1 MVSFSLPPLP
11 PGLLWPPAPRLRW
24 SLLLAVLAGLLAVVL
39 ALALLPYPRSE
50 TLQGWL
56 APEGGLLQLRAPQVG
71 VLGPLLVAPGTQVA
85 ADAPLLLFYSPDR
98 VRLEAE
104 HDRLLLE
111 WRRAE
116 ALKQDQ
122 TARRQAGQA
131 ASRALREALDQAAA
145 QNRRAQGHAQ
155 KQLETLEALLAPV
168 LSPGAAPALQL
179 PVMLKAQAQLQRFGA
194 ESQLLRLLQEARGLH
209 RERAQLALTE
219 TRQRQAEAE
228 AGEALA
234 SRLAALEAQL
244 GRLRAQRRWV
254 LRAPQGG
261 RLLTLPG
268 TPGDSLEA
276 GALLATLAPGAGTLE
291 AVFPLTAATAGA
303 GAPGQALR
311 LSLESFPAHRYGTL
325 PGRVRQRS
333 LAHGRGQPERLHV
346 TVLPA
351 APGPAR
357 ALPPLEVGMAVQ
369 GVLKLEPQS
378 ALGRML
384 EPLRRSL
391 GP

>member
-1 MVSFSLPPLP
+1 
-11 PGLLWPPAPRLRW
+11 
-24 SLLLAVLAGLLAVVL
+24 VL

-56 APEGGLLQLRAPQVG
+56 VPEGGLLELRAPRAG
-71 VLGPLLVAPGTQVA
+71 VLGPLLAEPGARVA
-85 ADAPLLLFYSPDR
+85 AGTPLLLVYASDR
-98 VRLEAE
+98 DRLDAE
-104 HDRLLLE
+104 HGRLLLE
-111 WRRAE
+111 WWRVQ
-116 ALKQDQ
+116 ALQREQ
-122 TARRQAGQA
+122 TARRRDRQA
-131 ASRALREALDQAAA
+131 ASRALGEALDQAAI

-155 KQLETLEALLAPV
+155 QQLETLEGLLAPV
-168 LSPGAAPALQL
+168 LSPGPAPALQL

-209 RERAQLALTE
+209 RERAQLALAE

-244 GRLRAQRRWV
+244 SRLRAQRRWV

-303 GAPGQALR
+303 GTPGQPLR

-346 TVLPA
+346 TLLPA
-351 APGPAR
+351 SPGPGQ

-378 ALGRML
+378 ALGRLL
-384 EPLRRSL
+384 EPLRRSVE
-391 GP
+391 P

>member
-1 MVSFSLPPLP
+1 MVSLSLPPLP

-24 SLLLAVLAGLLAVVL
+24 PVLLAVLAGLLVLVL

-56 APEGGLLQLRAPQVG
+56 APEGGLLQLRAPRAG
-71 VLGPLLVAPGTQVA
+71 VLGALLVEPGGRVA
-85 ADAPLLLFYSPDR
+85 AGTPLLLVYASDR
-98 VRLEAE
+98 AQLEAE
-104 HDRLLLE
+104 HDRLLQA
-111 WRRAE
+111 WWRAE
-116 ALKQDQ
+116 ALQRDQ
-122 TARRQAGQA
+122 GLWRRDSQA

-145 QNRRAQGHAQ
+145 QNLRAQGQAQ
-155 KQLETLEALLAPV
+155 LQLETLEGLLAPL
-168 LSPGAAPALQL
+168 LSPGAAPGLKL

-209 RERAQLALTE
+209 REQAQLALAE

-333 LAHGRGQPERLHV
+333 LAHGPGQPERLHV
-346 TVLPA
+346 TLLPA
-351 APGPAR
+351 APGPAQ

-378 ALGRML
+378 ALGRLL
-384 EPLRRSL
+384 EPLRRSVE
-391 GP
+391 P

>member
-1 MVSFSLPPLP
+1 MTPFSLPPLP

-24 SLLLAVLAGLLAVVL
+24 PLLLAFLAGLLALVL

-56 APEGGLLQLRAPQVG
+56 VPEGGLLELRAPRAG
-71 VLGPLLVAPGTQVA
+71 VLGPLLAEPGARVA
-85 ADAPLLLFYSPDR
+85 AGTPLLLVYASDR
-98 VRLEAE
+98 ARLDAE
-104 HDRLLLE
+104 HGRLLLE
-111 WRRAE
+111 WWRVQ
-116 ALKQDQ
+116 ALQREQ
-122 TARRQAGQA
+122 TARRRDRQA
-131 ASRALREALDQAAA
+131 ASRALREALDQAVA

-155 KQLETLEALLAPV
+155 QQLETLEGLLAPL
-168 LSPGAAPALQL
+168 LSPGPAPGLKL

-209 RERAQLALTE
+209 RERAQLALAE

-244 GRLRAQRRWV
+244 SRLRAQRRWV

-303 GAPGQALR
+303 GTPGQPLR

-346 TVLPA
+346 TLLPA
-351 APGPAR
+351 SPGPAQ

-378 ALGRML
+378 ALGRLL
-384 EPLRRSL
+384 EPLRRSV

>member
-24 SLLLAVLAGLLAVVL
+24 PLLLAFLAGLLALVL

-56 APEGGLLQLRAPQVG
+56 APEGGLLQLRAPQAG
-71 VLGPLLVAPGTQVA
+71 VLGPPLVAPGAQVA
-85 ADAPLLLFYSPDR
+85 ADAPLLLVYSPDR
-98 VRLEAE
+98 IRLEAE

-116 ALKQDQ
+116 ALQREQ
-122 TARRQAGQA
+122 AARRQDGQA
-131 ASRALREALDQAAA
+131 ASRALREALAEAVA

-155 KQLETLEALLAPV
+155 QQLDTLEALLAPV
-168 LSPGAAPALQL
+168 LRPGAAPALQL

-209 RERAQLALTE
+209 REHAQLALAE

-228 AGEALA
+228 ADEALA

-303 GAPGQALR
+303 GAPGQPLR

-333 LAHGRGQPERLHV
+333 LAHGRSQPERLHV
-346 TVLPA
+346 ALLPA

-378 ALGRML
+378 ALGRLL
-384 EPLRRSL
+384 EPLRRSVE
-391 GP
+391 P

>member
-85 ADAPLLLFYSPDR
+85 ADAPLLLVYSPDR

>member
-85 ADAPLLLFYSPDR
+85 ADAPLLLVYSPDR

-104 HDRLLLE
+104 HGRLLLE

>member
-1 MVSFSLPPLP
+1 
-11 PGLLWPPAPRLRW
+11 
-24 SLLLAVLAGLLAVVL
+24 
-39 ALALLPYPRSE
+39 
-50 TLQGWL
+50 
-56 APEGGLLQLRAPQVG
+56 
-71 VLGPLLVAPGTQVA
+71 
-85 ADAPLLLFYSPDR
+85 
-98 VRLEAE
+98 
-104 HDRLLLE
+104 
-111 WRRAE
+111 
-116 ALKQDQ
+116 
-122 TARRQAGQA
+122 
-131 ASRALREALDQAAA
+131 
-145 QNRRAQGHAQ
+145 
-155 KQLETLEALLAPV
+155 
-168 LSPGAAPALQL
+168 
-179 PVMLKAQAQLQRFGA
+179 
-194 ESQLLRLLQEARGLH
+194 RLLQEARGLH
-209 RERAQLALTE
+209 RERAQLALAE

-244 GRLRAQRRWV
+244 SRLRAQRRWV

-303 GAPGQALR
+303 GTPGQPLR

-346 TVLPA
+346 TLLPA
-351 APGPAR
+351 SPGPGQ

-378 ALGRML
+378 ALGRLL
-384 EPLRRSL
+384 EPLRRSVE
-391 GP
+391 P

>member
-85 ADAPLLLFYSPDR
+85 ADAPLLLVYSPDR

-219 TRQRQAEAE
+219 TRQRQAEAD

>member
-24 SLLLAVLAGLLAVVL
+24 SLLLAVLAGLLALVL

-85 ADAPLLLFYSPDR
+85 ADAPLLLVYSPDR

>member
-1 MVSFSLPPLP
+1 
-11 PGLLWPPAPRLRW
+11 
-24 SLLLAVLAGLLAVVL
+24 
-39 ALALLPYPRSE
+39 
-50 TLQGWL
+50 
-56 APEGGLLQLRAPQVG
+56 
-71 VLGPLLVAPGTQVA
+71 VLGPLLAEPGTPVA
-85 ADAPLLLFYSPDR
+85 AGTPLLLVYASDR
-98 VRLEAE
+98 AWLEAE

-111 WRRAE
+111 WWRAE
-116 ALKQDQ
+116 ALQQDQ
-122 TARRQAGQA
+122 AERRQERQA
-131 ASRALREALDQAAA
+131 ASRALRKALAEAAA

-155 KQLETLEALLAPV
+155 QQLETLEALLAPV

-209 RERAQLALTE
+209 REHAQLALGE

-228 AGEALA
+228 ADEALA

-303 GAPGQALR
+303 GALGQPLR

-346 TVLPA
+346 TLLPA
-351 APGPAR
+351 APGPGQV
-357 ALPPLEVGMAVQ
+357 LPPLEVGMAVQ

-378 ALGRML
+378 ALGRLL

>member
-24 SLLLAVLAGLLAVVL
+24 PVLLAFLAGLFALVL

-50 TLQGWL
+50 TLSGWL
-56 APEGGLLQLRAPQVG
+56 APQGGLLQLRAPQAG
-71 VLGPLLVAPGTQVA
+71 VLGPLLAEPGVRVA
-85 ADAPLLLFYSPDR
+85 AGTPLLLVYASDR
-98 VRLEAE
+98 ARLEAE
-104 HDRLLLE
+104 HERLLIE
-111 WRRAE
+111 WWRAQ
-116 ALKQDQ
+116 ALQRAQ
-122 TARRQAGQA
+122 EARRSQAQA
-131 ASRALREALDQAAA
+131 ASAALLQALDQAAA
-145 QNRRAQGHAQ
+145 QNRQALEVAQQ
-155 KQLETLEALLAPV
+155 QLETLEALLAPV
-168 LSPGAAPALQL
+168 LNPGATPALRL

-194 ESQLLRLLQEARGLH
+194 ESQLLRLRQDAQGLH
-209 RERAQLALTE
+209 RERAQRAL
-219 TRQRQAEAE
+219 AEARQSQLE
-228 AGEALA
+228 ADAGEALA
-234 SRLAALEAQL
+234 SRLAVLEAQL
-244 GRLRAQRRWV
+244 SRLRAQRRWV
-254 LRAPQGG
+254 LRSPREG

-268 TPGDSLEA
+268 TPGDSLDA

-291 AVFPLTAATAGA
+291 AIFPLTAATAGA

-333 LAHGRGQPERLHV
+333 LAHGQGQPERLHV
-346 TVLPA
+346 TLLPA
-351 APGPAR
+351 APGHGQ

-384 EPLRRSL
+384 EPLRRSV

>member
-1 MVSFSLPPLP
+1 MVPFSLPPLP

-24 SLLLAVLAGLLAVVL
+24 PLLLAVLAGLLALVL

-56 APEGGLLQLRAPQVG
+56 APEGGLLQLRAPRAG
-71 VLGPLLVAPGTQVA
+71 VLGPLLAEPGTPVA
-85 ADAPLLLFYSPDR
+85 AGTPLLLVYASDR
-98 VRLEAE
+98 AWLEAE

-111 WRRAE
+111 WWRAE
-116 ALKQDQ
+116 ALQQDQ
-122 TARRQAGQA
+122 AERRQERQA
-131 ASRALREALDQAAA
+131 ASRALRKALAEAAA

-155 KQLETLEALLAPV
+155 QQLETLEALLAPV

-209 RERAQLALTE
+209 REHAQLALGE

-228 AGEALA
+228 ADEALA

-303 GAPGQALR
+303 GAPGQPLR

-333 LAHGRGQPERLHV
+333 LAHGRGSP
-346 TVLPA
+346 
-351 APGPAR
+351 
-357 ALPPLEVGMAVQ
+357 
-369 GVLKLEPQS
+369 S
-378 ALGRML
+378 ACTSPCSPRRRGRG
-384 EPLRRSL
+384 RSCR
-391 GP
+391 PWKSAWRCRVC

>member
-24 SLLLAVLAGLLAVVL
+24 PVLLGFLAGLLALVL

-56 APEGGLLQLRAPQVG
+56 VPEGGLLQLRAPRAG
-71 VLGPLLVAPGTQVA
+71 VLGPLLAEPGARVAPG
-85 ADAPLLLFYSPDR
+85 APLLLVYASDR
-98 VRLEAE
+98 ARLEAE
-104 HDRLLLE
+104 HERLRLAWWRGQALQRDQAA
-111 WRRAE
+111 RRAE
-116 ALKQDQ
+116 
-122 TARRQAGQA
+122 GEG
-131 ASRALREALDQAAA
+131 ASRALREALDRAAA
-145 QNRRAQGHAQ
+145 QNRRALEVAQ
-155 KQLETLEALLAPV
+155 QQLTTLEGLLAPV
-168 LSPGAAPALQL
+168 LSPGATPALQL

-194 ESQLLRLLQEARGLH
+194 ESQLLRLRQDARGLQ
-209 RERAQLALTE
+209 RERAQLSLAE
-219 TRQRQAEAE
+219 TRQRQGEAE
-228 AGEALA
+228 AAEALA
-234 SRLAALEAQL
+234 SRLAALEGQL
-244 GRLRAQRRWV
+244 SRLRAERRWV

-333 LAHGRGQPERLHV
+333 LAHGRGEPERLHV
-346 TVLPA
+346 TLLPA

-378 ALGRML
+378 ALGRLL
-384 EPLRRSL
+384 EPLRRSV

>member
-1 MVSFSLPPLP
+1 MAPFSLPPLP

-24 SLLLAVLAGLLAVVL
+24 PLLLVFLAGLLALVL

-56 APEGGLLQLRAPQVG
+56 APEGGLLQLRAPQAG
-71 VLGPLLVAPGTQVA
+71 VLGPLLVEPGMRVA
-85 ADAPLLLFYSPDR
+85 AGTPLLLVYASDR
-98 VRLEAE
+98 ARLEGE

-111 WRRAE
+111 LRRAQ
-116 ALKQDQ
+116 ALRWDQATRHQDI
-122 TARRQAGQA
+122 QA

-155 KQLETLEALLAPV
+155 RQLETLESLLAPV
-168 LSPGAAPALQL
+168 LNPGRAPALQL
-179 PVMLKAQAQLQRFGA
+179 PVTLKAQAQLQRFGA
-194 ESQLLRLLQEARGLH
+194 ESQLFRLLQEARGLH
-209 RERAQLALTE
+209 RERAQLALAE

-228 AGEALA
+228 AGDAMA

-244 GRLRAQRRWV
+244 NRLRAQRRWV

-268 TPGDSLEA
+268 TPGNSLEA
-276 GALLATLAPGAGTLE
+276 GALLATLAPGMGTLE
-291 AVFPLTAATAGA
+291 AVFPLTASTAGA

-346 TVLPA
+346 TLLPA
-351 APGPAR
+351 ALGPAR